1 MGWNAMTR
9 EKKPIVNK
17 LPNSYPFV
25 FLHLEIEKPPLYVGD
40 HQVPTLPIDFGRSV
54 KIYVL
59 WLDKWFQFGDRLI
72 RVAHV
77 SVTSQLLNQNLE
89 IGENGL
95 Q

>member
-40 HQVPTLPIDFGRSV
+40 H
-54 KIYVL
+54 
-59 WLDKWFQFGDRLI
+59 
-72 RVAHV
+72 
-77 SVTSQLLNQNLE
+77 
-89 IGENGL
+89 
-95 Q
+95 